1 MFTGI
6 VTNIGEIVNI
16 KPSNQGLGLI
26 FTTDFPANDVKLGD
40 SVAINGACT
49 TITEI
54 NEKNYHVDLSEE
66 TLSRTYFKKLKIKDK
81 LNLELSL
88 TPNSRLGGHFVSGHV
103 DEVGVIREL
112 SYDHHFAKL
121 SISFGPSYRNLLIKK
136 GSITVDGISLTIAH
150 IYDNYFECAIIP
162 YTVEHTTLKFKANKN
177 SEKRVNLE
185 YDLLGK
191 YIVNYM
197 SNIANSNSSKQKVND
212 INLLTA
218 LTKSGFIK

>member
-6 VTNIGEIVNI
+6 ITNIGEIVNL
-16 KPSNQGLGLI
+16 KPSNHGLELI
-26 FTTDFPANDVKLGD
+26 FATDFTAKDVKLGD
-40 SVAINGACT
+40 SVAINGACS
-49 TITEI
+49 TITKI
-54 NEKNYHVDLSEE
+54 NGKTYHVDLSEE
-66 TLSRTYFKKLKIKDK
+66 TLSRTYFKELKIKDK

-112 SYDHHFAKL
+112 SYDHDFAKL
-121 SISFGPSYRNLLIKK
+121 SILFGPSYRNLLIEK
-136 GSITVDGISLTIAH
+136 GSITIDGISLTIAH
-150 IYDNYFECAIIP
+150 IYDSYFECAIIP

-177 SEKRVNLE
+177 SEKKVNLE

-191 YIVNYM
+191 YIVNYV
-197 SNIANSNSSKQKVND
+197 SNISNSNLSKQKTND
-212 INLLTA
+212 VNLLTA